1 MLVLLL
7 GLLRGAAAVLGGI
20 GAAAVVCSGV
30 LSSVSWEIRES
41 LLLLPQDEKG
51 DDMAGGY
58 QAGKGSQRG
67 RGIPRDTGLGLRDDH
82 GDPAGQCDSGERG
95 KRKPEMELC
104 VGMQGYDE
112 SAVVMRV

>member
-1 MLVLLL
+1 MLALLL
-7 GLLRGAAAVLGGI
+7 GLLRGAVVLGGI

-58 QAGKGSQRG
+58 EAGKGSQIA

-82 GDPAGQCDSGERG
+82 GDPASQCDSGGRG
-95 KRKPEMELC
+95 KRKAEMELC
-104 VGMQGYDE
+104 VEMQGYDE